1 MRTILATIAILAAG
15 CAGTAAPT
23 LSAAATTPEDASADA
38 ALAGDSTA
46 RRRADIGDPVDDAA
60 DVQPDAPPCDCDD
73 GNPCTIDV
81 CQIDGTCDTD
91 LPPAGTSCPGGVC
104 VKGECMAPDAAVL
117 EFADAGPTLDASVSP
132 DAPDGADA
140 ALPDT
145 ATQPD
150 VQTQPDIAPDA
161 LTDVSQPPDAAPDV
175 GQGDAQAPDTDQ
187 PLPDVPP
194 DTAAADVDA
203 AQPAPDAPADM
214 TSPIDVSNPPDTA
227 PDAPPAICGCPGD
240 LVALMGDCSVPAS
253 AQVVTKV
260 DSVPGVVGLGYHF
273 ADGVSGPKTLG
284 FTLSPGVSV
293 PGDFTIQTWVRITQ
307 YVDRAG
313 IATSAQFWDN
323 LQSFGLYATFGPN
336 KGPAVF
342 LCAGDGPFNCPSSIV
357 SDTPLP
363 LGQWA
368 HVAVVRKENM
378 VRLFV
383 AGQPSPSMPFSG
395 NLIDLQGLMWVGTGG
410 WQTGNHDL
418 PGDLDEF
425 RVTPKALYWDAFVP
439 AAACAP

>member
-1 MRTILATIAILAAG
+1 MRAILATIAILAAG

-38 ALAGDSTA
+38 APAEDATA
-46 RRRADIGDPVDDAA
+46 RRRADIGEPVDDAA
-60 DVQPDAPPCDCDD
+60 DVQPDAPACDCDD

-81 CQIDGTCDTD
+81 CGTDGTCDTD

-104 VKGECMAPDAAVL
+104 IKGECVAPDAAVL

-132 DAPDGADA
+132 DAPDGADT

-150 VQTQPDIAPDA
+150 VQTQPDTALDA
-161 LTDVSQPPDAAPDV
+161 LAEVAQQPDAAPEV
-175 GQGDAQAPDTDQ
+175 GQGDAQAPDAAQPPTDAAI
-187 PLPDVPP
+187 DV
-194 DTAAADVDA
+194 AAGDVDA
-203 AQPAPDAPADM
+203 QTSPDTSADIV
-214 TSPIDVSNPPDTA
+214 SPIDVSNPPDTA
-227 PDAPPAICGCPGD
+227 PDTAPATCGCPGD
-240 LVALMGDCSVPAS
+240 LVALMGECSVPVGPLVGSSPAAS
-253 AQVVTKV
+253 
-260 DSVPGVVGLGYHF
+260 GVGYHF
-273 ADGVSGPKTLG
+273 ADAVSGPRQSGITLI
-284 FTLSPGVSV
+284 PGVSV
-293 PGDFTIQTWVRITQ
+293 PGDFTIQAWVRITQ

-313 IATSAQFWDN
+313 IVSSAQFWGN

-368 HVAVVRKENM
+368 HVAVVRKAGM

-383 AGQPSPSMPFSG
+383 AGQPSPSMPYSG
-395 NLIDLQGLMWVGTGG
+395 SLADLKGLMWVGTGG
-410 WQTGNHDL
+410 TMPGDHDL
-418 PGDLDEF
+418 FGDLNGV
-425 RVTPKALYWDAFVP
+425 RVSASALYWDAFTPTTACVP
-439 AAACAP
+439 